1 MSVRTAICEQLLPDR
16 SGSCDGDIDD
26 TGYCSRC
33 GVRAEPPELPPTTP
47 NRPAAI
53 NHGRRS
59 TPIATHHRSSPVY
72 GREHYQLPISL
83 DEDDD
88 PREALLVDP
97 ALPER
102 KRTCRNPKCYQGR
115 TEKGRP
121 RLVEGFCRSCGWGYS
136 FRPPLRPEMIVA
148 ERYEVLGAI
157 GRGGLG
163 WVYLAVDLRIGKYVV
178 LKGLLNT
185 DNPEHHRV
193 AHDELRVLAGTD
205 HPNIVAVH
213 DTVRHRCVLPYPGG
227 EVDIDYIVMDY
238 IRGRSLLQLYR
249 ERRDQGEYLS
259 IIEAGES
266 VLQALRAVS
275 YLHRMTP
282 QGLLYNDFSPDN
294 LMRNKAGRTWLID
307 LGGVSLLD
315 DAESG
320 GWGKDGY
327 RDPYD
332 NPPSPQTDIY
342 AVGRTLALLTMRVP
356 GFGDGKSLPGPDT
369 EPLLARHESFHL
381 LLQRATHPDPRH
393 RFASADEMADQLE
406 AVLREARAVQQ
417 QRPCP
422 GLSSVFGPEV
432 TVVGAAPDG
441 FPATPTDSTA
451 WALALPDTLVD
462 PTDRYAGRLGSLSVS
477 DPRRL
482 LQALESLPDGTRETR
497 LRVTRARL
505 ELLVGR
511 RVGGSRAVVDPYPG
525 ADPTVGDDIAAG
537 WARSW
542 RAHLSGRSEEAGALL
557 AETDAALATRPQA
570 WKAMATRDALAVVHE
585 ELRELAEPGDDDV
598 RVLWLR
604 GIAALIAGDV
614 AVARAG
620 FDEVRRALPGE
631 LAPKLACAMC
641 AELLADHACA
651 MRHYQAVWRTDHS
664 FVSAAFGLARA
675 RCAQGDP
682 ARAVQALCEVPR
694 SSAYSTAAALCALV
708 AGEPREGRDEELAPA
723 FFAVAERLS
732 DAHPDHLEIDD
743 LRRQQIIVAVL
754 GAAHGWVQRG
764 RQWPRDGSRVRPAHL
779 LGLPLDERSLRV
791 GMEAAYRRMAANV
804 TLDVAQR
811 ITYVDQ
817 ANRIRNWSRW

>member
-47 NRPAAI
+47 NRSAAI

-213 DTVRHRCVLPYPGG
+213 DTVRHRYVLPYPGG

-393 RFASADEMADQLE
+393 
-406 AVLREARAVQQ
+406 AVRLGRRDG
-417 QRPCP
+417 RPA
-422 GLSSVFGPEV
+422 GG
-432 TVVGAAPDG
+432 GAARGPRG
-441 FPATPTDSTA
+441 AATA
-451 WALALPDTLVD
+451 ALPRPVQRVRARGHGGRGRARRVPGD
-462 PTDRYAGRLGSLSVS
+462 PHRLDRLGAGPARHPGRSDRPLRRPAGLAERRRPAPAAAGARVAARRHPGDAAAGGTGPAGTAGRTPGGRKPGGGGPVS
-477 DPRRL
+477 
-482 LQALESLPDGTRETR
+482 
-497 LRVTRARL
+497 
-505 ELLVGR
+505 GR
-511 RVGGSRAVVDPYPG
+511 RSD
-525 ADPTVGDDIAAG
+525 
-537 WARSW
+537 
-542 RAHLSGRSEEAGALL
+542 
-557 AETDAALATRPQA
+557 
-570 WKAMATRDALAVVHE
+570 
-585 ELRELAEPGDDDV
+585 
-598 RVLWLR
+598 R
-604 GIAALIAGDV
+604 G
-614 AVARAG
+614 
-620 FDEVRRALPGE
+620 
-631 LAPKLACAMC
+631 
-641 AELLADHACA
+641 
-651 MRHYQAVWRTDHS
+651 
-664 FVSAAFGLARA
+664 
-675 RCAQGDP
+675 
-682 ARAVQALCEVPR
+682 
-694 SSAYSTAAALCALV
+694 
-708 AGEPREGRDEELAPA
+708 
-723 FFAVAERLS
+723 
-732 DAHPDHLEIDD
+732 
-743 LRRQQIIVAVL
+743 
-754 GAAHGWVQRG
+754 
-764 RQWPRDGSRVRPAHL
+764 
-779 LGLPLDERSLRV
+779 
-791 GMEAAYRRMAANV
+791 
-804 TLDVAQR
+804 
-811 ITYVDQ
+811 
-817 ANRIRNWSRW
+817 